1 MVCVV
6 FVGFVVLIGVCC
18 CSFWVSILTRFSFLA
33 LRQVVAALNTNKY
46 DVAIVNFANPDM
58 VGHTG
63 DLEAAVKAVE
73 SVDVE
78 LGKIQQR

>member
-1 MVCVV
+1 M
-6 FVGFVVLIGVCC
+6 FPTLL
-18 CSFWVSILTRFSFLA
+18 LTRFPLV
-33 LRQVVAALNTNKY
+33 LVQVVAALDTNQY

-63 DLEAAVKAVE
+63 DLAAAVKAVE